1 MPFIAFLGCDGSGKS
16 AVLDRLTD
24 RFQMQG
30 WNVVRG
36 HWRPVATTLEKPDTS
51 GADDPHGKQPRGGAA
66 SFAKLGWLWLNWWIG
81 WLGSL
86 RQASRS
92 GVVLFDRY
100 HADLLVDPRR
110 YRYGG
115 PMWIARGASRLMPQP
130 DLVIFLDADPDT
142 LLSRKQEV
150 GREALQE
157 SRNAYL
163 QLAASNPKVQVVDA
177 SKPLTEVVD
186 AVDALI
192 RGCSPEISDKTAVCA
207 ALSAV
212 EHAPGVYALL
222 CRNRR
227 ALLALPDNRSAANH
241 ALRLYQPQ
249 RWKARFIAALMR
261 WIVTA
266 GIHQWILPR
275 LHHPGGKPRL
285 EPTFDGCLPGTAG
298 VMLGSPEH
306 RVRRAILS
314 YETAS
319 GREVAKLAFG
329 EAGKAVIES
338 EASAIDSMPD
348 GLPGLTRY
356 SGVHHGKD
364 FSILRMPYVTGT
376 PLPQQDTSA
385 ALGLLQSWF
394 RDNSAIQVTGFPE
407 WPAILSALNDL
418 TDSHATIDQLAR
430 LQLKPA
436 VRHGDF
442 ARWNLLRRNDGSLM
456 ALDWE
461 WAHPAGMPCL
471 DLIHLYLQDARLV
484 ERLAPDAAIRKTI
497 EVLGLAP
504 SSGYL
509 EKTGWGAERL
519 LPVIASLAFKQ
530 GAGHQDN
537 AEILAT
543 AVAMTR

>member
-30 WNVVRG
+30 WHVVRG
-36 HWRPVATTLEKPDTS
+36 HWRPVATKLEKPDTS

-66 SFAKLGWLWLNWWIG
+66 SFAKLGWLWLNWWMG

-100 HADLLVDPRR
+100 HADLLVDPWR

-115 PMWIARGASRLMPQP
+115 PMWIARGASLLMPQP
-130 DLVIFLDADPDT
+130 DLVIFLDADPDV

-150 GREALQE
+150 GREALE
-157 SRNAYL
+157 KSRNAYL
-163 QLAASNPKVQVVDA
+163 QLAASNPKVRVVDA
-177 SKPLTEVVD
+177 SKPLNEVVD
-186 AVDALI
+186 AVEALI
-192 RGCSPEISDKTAVCA
+192 RVCSPEISDKTAIFA

-212 EHAPGVYALL
+212 EHAPGVYAQLY
-222 CRNRR
+222 RNRR

-275 LHHPGGKPRL
+275 LHHPGGKARL
-285 EPTFDGCLPGTAG
+285 EPAFDGCLPGTAG

-329 EAGKAVIES
+329 KAGKDVIES
-338 EASAIDSMPD
+338 EATAIDSMPA
-348 GLPGLTRY
+348 GLPGLTRF

-364 FSILRMPYVTGT
+364 FSILRMPCIEGT

-394 RDNSAIQVTGFPE
+394 LDNPAIPATGFPE
-407 WPAILSALNDL
+407 WPAIISALNDL
-418 TDSHATIDQLAR
+418 TDSHAAIDQLAR
-430 LQLKPA
+430 LQLKPT

-442 ARWNLLRRNDGSLM
+442 ARWNLLLQNDGSLM

-461 WAHPAGMPCL
+461 WAHPAGMPGL
-471 DLIHLYLQDARLV
+471 DLIHLYFRTRAWL
-484 ERLAPDAAIRKTI
+484 K
-497 EVLGLAP
+497 
-504 SSGYL
+504 
-509 EKTGWGAERL
+509 GWHPL
-519 LPVIASLAFKQ
+519 LPFAKRLKFSDTHPA
-530 GAGHQDN
+530 AG
-537 AEILAT
+537 ILRKR
-543 AVAMTR
+543 VGVPSDCFQ